1 MTDKELKD
9 ICLCGE
15 TTRVQFKREFTTQKE
30 IAKEMIAFANS
41 RGGIILFGVEDKT
54 GELVGLSYEQL
65 QQTSRELG
73 NTAQEQVRPTIYIE
87 TEVVKAE
94 EKHFLV
100 CSIAEGRNKPY
111 KNLQGEIWVKQG
123 ADKRRITEN
132 TEILSLFQS
141 TGMYR
146 PEEDAT
152 RGTSMNDL
160 EITYLKEYFR
170 TVYNRE
176 MEDFGQPVE
185 SMLRSLG
192 IIAESGE
199 VTRAGMLYFG
209 KNPALHER
217 SFMVKAVAFDGNTIG
232 DTAYIDSRDISGTIP
247 WMFRES
253 MTFLKS
259 VLRHQQQGQNFNK
272 VGILEIPE
280 VVLEELLQN
289 AFVHIDLLHAA
300 AIRLLVFN
308 DRIEIINPGCLYGG
322 LQVEDIKLGV
332 SRQRNP
338 LMATLAGKTM
348 IYRGL
353 GSGIIRVIKEGMQ
366 VDFVNEES
374 ANQFRTIVWRTT
386 QKGGGEFLKEG
397 EEFLKGGENTTQK
410 DESTIQKSES
420 TIQKSGKE
428 FLKEGE
434 EFRKEDESTI
444 QKNENTTQ
452 KDESTIQKS
461 QSTIQKDLTTTQ
473 KAVLEYFKEHPMAN
487 RDEAIRDIENMT
499 EGGIKFIIGR
509 LQQLGLL
516 KREGGRK
523 HGHWVVT
530 DKDN

>member
-1 MTDKELKD
+1 MTDKELKE

-15 TTRVQFKREFTTQKE
+15 TTRVQFKSEFTTQKE

-41 RGGIILFGVEDKT
+41 HGGIILFGVEDKT
-54 GELVGLSYEQL
+54 GTPIGLSYEQL

-87 TEVVKAE
+87 TEVVKSE
-94 EKHFLV
+94 NKHFLV
-100 CSIAEGRNKPY
+100 CTVNEGRNKPY

-123 ADKRRITEN
+123 ADKRRVTEN
-132 TEILSLFQS
+132 TELLALFQS
-141 TGMYR
+141 SGIYR
-146 PEEDAT
+146 PEEDSIK
-152 RGTSMNDL
+152 GTSINDL
-160 EITYLKEYFR
+160 EIMYLKEYFR
-170 TVYNRE
+170 MVYNRE

-192 IIAESGE
+192 IIASNGE

-209 KNPALHER
+209 KNPGLYER

-232 DTAYIDSRDISGTIP
+232 DTSYIDSRDISGTIP
-247 WMFRES
+247 WMYRES

-289 AFVHIDLLHAA
+289 ALVHIDLLHAA

-308 DRIEIINPGCLYGG
+308 DRVEIINPGCLYGG
-322 LQVEDIKLGV
+322 LQIEDIKLGV

-353 GSGIIRVIKEGMQ
+353 GSGIIRVMQEYIQ
-366 VDFVNEES
+366 VDFINEES
-374 ANQFRTIVWRTT
+374 ANQFKTIVWRTT
-386 QKGGGEFLKEG
+386 QKSET
-397 EEFLKGGENTTQK
+397 TTQK
-410 DESTIQKSES
+410 DSDTTQKNEITTQKTTQKSE
-420 TIQKSGKE
+420 I
-428 FLKEGE
+428 
-434 EFRKEDESTI
+434 
-444 QKNENTTQ
+444 TTQ
-452 KDESTIQKS
+452 KN
-461 QSTIQKDLTTTQ
+461 LTTTQ
-473 KAVLEYFKEHPMAN
+473 KEVLDYFRDNPKAN
-487 RDEAIRDIENMT
+487 RVEAAKAIGNIT
-499 EGGIKFIIGR
+499 EDGIKFIIGK
-509 LQQLGLL
+509 LQQMELL

-523 HGHWVVT
+523 NGYWVVV
-530 DKDN
+530 DHNKD